1 MKTRI
6 SFLFAILLVIACS
19 KDFTESPAVGALSDD
34 ALKNATGVDL
44 LLTGAYSTLNAQVN
58 VGYGNYWGRAADDW
72 TADVLSDDAHK
83 GSTDDDQADLK
94 EIELYNWDPG
104 NGYWSARWGVLFA
117 GANRAN
123 AVIAL
128 INSIEGGDFSAQL
141 AEARFL
147 RGHFNFQ
154 IQRYWG
160 NVPYISE
167 ENYANTEF
175 NQPNSGPIW
184 DKIEADFS
192 YAKENLPASQAE
204 PGRPTKWTATAY
216 LGKTYIYQSKFPAA
230 LAEFEAVINSGAYAL
245 LPNYV
250 DNFKAKGENG
260 TESVFAIQFTT
271 DSGQSFNSNSMG
283 TLNFPNPGPFGSC
296 CGFYQPTQ
304 DLANAFQVD
313 ANGLPLLDTYN
324 DQDIANDYGVN
335 SDEPFT
341 PHAGTLDPRID
352 YTVGR
357 RGIDYN
363 GYGVNVG
370 KDWIRA
376 NFSDISGPYL
386 GKKHVYHEDEAS
398 ITQATGGW
406 GEQLSGLNYHI
417 IRYADV
423 ILMAAE
429 AAVEVG
435 QLDKALDYVNQI
447 RLRAKNSDVVLDE
460 DGNPAA
466 NYSVEPYASFASADY
481 ARKAVRFERRI
492 ELGMEGQRL
501 FDLRRWGTQVST
513 MNEYFNNEARTISN
527 IAQKRSTVTD
537 KHTLLPIPLQAIDLS
552 GGILTQNPGY

>member
-6 SFLFAILLVIACS
+6 SFLLALLLVIACS

-34 ALKNATGVDL
+34 ALKNETGVNL
-44 LLTGAYSTLNAQVN
+44 MLTGAYSALNAIRN
-58 VGYGNYWGRAADDW
+58 GGYGNGWGRAADDW
-72 TADVLSDDAHK
+72 VADVLSDDAHK
-83 GSTDDDQADLK
+83 GSTDDDQGDLK

-104 NGYWSARWGVLFA
+104 NGYWAARWGVLFA

-154 IQRYWG
+154 LQRMWG

-167 ENYANTEF
+167 ENYAMTEF

-184 DKIEADFS
+184 DKIEADFT

-204 PGRPTKWTATAY
+204 AGRPTKWTATAY
-216 LGKTYIYQSKFPAA
+216 LGKSLIYQSKYAAA
-230 LAEFEAVINSGAYAL
+230 LTEFEAVINSGAYAL

-271 DSGQSFNSNSMG
+271 DSGLSFNANVTG
-283 TLNFPNPGPFGSC
+283 ALNFPNPGPFGSC

-324 DQDIANDYGVN
+324 DQDIANDYGVT
-335 SDEPFT
+335 SDEAFT
-341 PHAGTLDPRID
+341 PHDGALDPRID
-352 YTVGR
+352 FTVGR

-363 GYGVNVG
+363 GYGVHIG

-386 GKKHVYHEDEAS
+386 PKKNMYHKDEAS

-429 AAVEVG
+429 AAVETG

-447 RLRAKNSDVVLDE
+447 RLRAKNSEVVLDE
-460 DGNPAA
+460 NGNPAA
-466 NYSVEPYASFASADY
+466 NYTIEPYTSFATADY
-481 ARKAVRFERRI
+481 ARKAVRFERRL

-501 FDLRRWGTQVST
+501 FDLRRWGTQVAT
-513 MNEYFNNEARTISN
+513 MNEYFDNEARTITN
-527 IAQKRSTVTD
+527 IAEKKNTVQD

-552 GGILTQNPGY
+552 GGALTQNPGY